1 MANTTTKVSFI
12 YVLMVLVLVALASAD
27 SESQS
32 KPKQCN
38 EECPTTRDLV
48 CGYDSNCYARF
59 DNKCLYDR
67 LKCNTKH
74 NLETV
79 DMSLCDLAERKTHPA
94 YRLC

>member
-1 MANTTTKVSFI
+1 MSNKITIVSTFCF
-12 YVLMVLVLVALASAD
+12 LLVLTIATLTAAQT
-27 SESQS
+27 EAE
-32 KPKQCN
+32 PKKCN
-38 EECPTTRDLV
+38 EDCPTTRDLV

-67 LKCNTKH
+67 LKCTTKH

>member
-12 YVLMVLVLVALASAD
+12 YVLMVLMLVTRASAD
-27 SESQS
+27 TQS

-48 CGYDSNCYARF
+48 CGYDSTCYARF

-67 LKCNTKH
+67 LKCTTKH